1 MKDIKQFKLTS
12 GEEIICDVLE
22 YPDDEMADIVIRNAY
37 VIFIYGQTP
46 DGIRTYSMRPW
57 MMMQEE
63 SDNMVILNSNHVVG
77 EANPTEKLIEHYAKV
92 MMHDRS
98 TEKDSDGMVEKL
110 ANYIKHLREIANAGT
125 DLASDSD
132 AQGNIV
138 KFPGRILH

>member
-1 MKDIKQFKLTS
+1 M
-12 GEEIICDVLE
+12 IIRS
-22 YPDDEMADIVIRNAY
+22 IVILS
-37 VIFIYGQTP
+37 I
-46 DGIRTYSMRPW
+46 GIGYPPSLVA
-57 MMMQEE
+57 
-63 SDNMVILNSNHVVG
+63 NV